1 MYDFPQEFSGDIDQ
15 INAAKLITQK
25 PVVVMSGRGGCGKTF
40 VVSNVLSK
48 VLEMKKKCVLQ
59 EFAGDLDD
67 ENVNTSDAE
76 REKAIKNIKK
86 KIKARQDEIE
96 EEVLITA
103 PTGKAALI
111 LGRRTSLP
119 SHTLHS
125 VIYSCTFWEKA
136 GGQGDWK
143 FSKVRLLVCDECSMI
158 PVRVFSKLI
167 SCLTRWA
174 QLQQVILLGDIDQ
187 LPSIE
192 PGNFLSDIYIVLE
205 RHGVAIRL
213 RTNHRT
219 DSELIVRNAVK
230 ISNRQM
236 PAFDPARFLSVQYG
250 FEGNDN
256 DRETN
261 TVTHVVKTVLRR
273 EELHD
278 HRSSQ
283 FIAFRRK
290 DCDII
295 NELCALQY
303 NNHSVLDRHR
313 KPDYQV
319 GDKICIRR
327 NVECFDVYRKKPVRL
342 CNGEIF
348 FITDITED
356 QDNKGKKRTFFSLD
370 NGNRI
375 IKISFQELRA
385 AKLAHAWART
395 IHTFQV

>member
-1 MYDFPQEFSGDIDQ
+1 MFDFVQEFSGDNDQ

-48 VLEMKKKCVLQ
+48 ALEMKKQCVLQ

-67 ENVNTSDAE
+67 ENVSTSDDE
-76 REKAIKNIKK
+76 RDKASKT
-86 KIKARQDEIE
+86 RQEEIE

-103 PTGKAALI
+103 PTGKAASI

-125 VIYSCTFWEKA
+125 VIYSCTFWEQA

-143 FSKVRLLVCDECSMI
+143 FNNVRLLVCDECSMI
-158 PVRVFSKLI
+158 SVRVFSKLL
-167 SCLTRWA
+167 SCLTRWT
-174 QLQQVILLGDIDQ
+174 QLQQVILLGDVDQ

-192 PGNFLSDIYIVLE
+192 PGNFLSDIYTALE
-205 RHGVAIRL
+205 AHGVAIRL

-230 ISNRQM
+230 ISNHQM
-236 PAFDPARFLSVQYG
+236 PTFDPLRFLSVPYG
-250 FEGNDN
+250 FGGNDS

-261 TVTHVVKTVLRR
+261 TVTEVVKTVLQR
-273 EELHD
+273 EELRD

-283 FIAFRRK
+283 FVAFRRK

-295 NELCALQY
+295 NELCALHY
-303 NNHSVLDRHR
+303 NNHSALDRHR
-313 KPDYQV
+313 KPDYRV

-327 NVECFDVYRKKPVRL
+327 NVECFDVYQKKPVKL
-342 CNGEIF
+342 CSGEIF
-348 FITDITED
+348 FITEIIQE
-356 QDNKGKKRTFFSLD
+356 QDNLGKKRVFFSLD
-370 NGNRI
+370 NGNSI

-385 AKLAHAWART
+385 AKLAHSWART
-395 IHTFQV
+395 IHTFQVKGIQHT